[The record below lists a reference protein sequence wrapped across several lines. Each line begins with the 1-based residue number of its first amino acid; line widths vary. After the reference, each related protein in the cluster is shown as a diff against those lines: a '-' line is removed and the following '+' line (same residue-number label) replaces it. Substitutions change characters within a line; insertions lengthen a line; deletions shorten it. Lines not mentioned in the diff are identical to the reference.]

1 MISPSSFIT
10 GTEGMSMTYNGFR
23 RIALAQGTLR
33 EVARAPSSAEA
44 AVPVPPHAED
54 SRAATAPQHRT
65 ADT

>member
-1 MISPSSFIT
+1 
-10 GTEGMSMTYNGFR
+10 MTYNGFR